1 MEFELGKSYDTL
13 QIGKKAPFTKTITE
27 REDIVI

>member
-13 QIGKKAPFTKTITE
+13 QIGGKASFTKTISEAGT
-27 REDIVI
+27 